1 MHYSGFIMSIKNKF
15 ENPKSIFLWIIAD
28 QDEKEIGFYCF
39 QFTEH
44 KKNIFFLQNRDH
56 RCAFILHINVLKF
69 LFCLC

>member
-39 QFTEH
+39 QFTEQK
-44 KKNIFFLQNRDH
+44 KKNFFSKIGITD
-56 RCAFILHINVLKF
+56 VL
-69 LFCLC
+69 LFCTSMY

>member
-1 MHYSGFIMSIKNKF
+1 MDYSGFIMSIKTKF

-44 KKNIFFLQNRDH
+44 KKNIYFFSKIGITD
-56 RCAFILHINVLKF
+56 VL
-69 LFCLC
+69 LFCTSMY